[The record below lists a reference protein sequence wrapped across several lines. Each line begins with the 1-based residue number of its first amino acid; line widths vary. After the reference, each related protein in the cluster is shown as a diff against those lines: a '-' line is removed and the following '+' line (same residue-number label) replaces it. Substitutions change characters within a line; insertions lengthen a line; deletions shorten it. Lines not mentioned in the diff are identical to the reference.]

1 MASGA
6 ASLNAQRRRDI
17 LRAAAELFG
26 TEGYEATRVA
36 DIARKA
42 GVAKG
47 LVFWYFES
55 KEGLLHQLAA
65 TVEDGLLARIRVA
78 VDGVDGAL
86 QRLYVATLVAVHY
99 IDEHYHLYGAIN
111 AASRGRP
118 DSPFSAAMNIHLAYA
133 AEAIGR
139 YQKTGDARQSDS
151 PAQLAVALAAI
162 VNELVR
168 LRRHGMLAQPV
179 ASVAALA
186 ARFAVHGVAATT
198 EVAEAAIADH
208 AKLVRR
214 VGAARRRARDPL
226 AAI

>member
-1 MASGA
+1 
-6 ASLNAQRRRDI
+6 
-17 LRAAAELFG
+17 LRAAAELFE

-65 TVEDGLLARIRVA
+65 TVEEGLLARIRVA

-111 AASRGRP
+111 SASRGSP
-118 DSPFSAAMNIHLAYA
+118 DSPFSAAMNVHLAYV
-133 AEAIGR
+133 AEAMGR
-139 YQKTGDARQSDS
+139 YQQMGDARRSDS
-151 PAQLAVALAAI
+151 PAQLAIALAAI

-168 LRRHGMLAQPV
+168 LRRHGVLGQPV
-179 ASVAALA
+179 TAVAALA

-198 EVAEAAIADH
+198 EGAEAAIAEH

-226 AAI
+226 SAI

>member
-1 MASGA
+1 VAASG
-6 ASLNAQRRRDI
+6 LNAQRRRDI
-17 LRAAAELFG
+17 LRAAAELFE

-55 KEGLLHQLAA
+55 KDGLLHQLAA

-111 AASRGRP
+111 AASRGTP
-118 DSPFSAAMNIHLAYA
+118 DSPFSAAMNVHLAYA

-139 YQKTGDARQSDS
+139 YQQSGDARRSDS
-151 PAQLAVALAAI
+151 PVQLAVALAAI

-168 LRRHGMLAQPV
+168 LRRHGVLNQPV

-198 EVAEAAIADH
+198 EGAESAIAEH
-208 AKLVRR
+208 SMLVRR

-226 AAI
+226 RAI